1 MKIVTFLPPVLAL
14 LWAMPAWAF
23 DSGSTDADGAL
34 SPTVD
39 TQVALPADGI
49 LHYSTVNIPSE
60 VTVTFARN
68 ALNTPVRI
76 LVSGDVTIDGTIDL
90 SGEPSADI
98 AAAGDANPGDDGLP
112 GRGGPGGY
120 SGGAGG
126 NPGPRGREV
135 SRGGN
140 GLGPGGG
147 LGAVVTGNTCYAYG
161 GSFGGRS
168 VDYSHLCRPHSQS
181 PERPLSY
188 GTPEL
193 LPLTGGSGG
202 AGGTGGVSFPGSGG
216 GGGGGALLIA
226 ASGTITIEGAVLASG
241 GHSGTM
247 TAASAGLGGTGG
259 GGSGGGVR
267 IIASTLSG
275 TGQIDAAGGETGSGS
290 YHRRGTSGG
299 AGRIR
304 LEADTF
310 QYTGSTSP
318 RYSFGAPSVIV
329 LPGRPSI
336 RISEVDGVSAPA
348 LPTGT
353 ADISL
358 PASTSNPVTVQLSSS
373 NVPLGNTATVQVIPA
388 TGSVE
393 SVVSTA
399 LSGTLAAATATAQV
413 NLPDGHSVLQVVLS
427 YTVSGSSGDGLSF
440 WTEGERVERVE
451 LIAGLHSTETVLI
464 TVSGRRVTLPAG
476 S

>member
-14 LWAMPAWAF
+14 LWALPAWGF

-49 LHYSTVNIPSE
+49 LHYSTVTIPSE

-76 LVSGDVTIDGTIDL
+76 LVSGDVTIDGTIDV

-98 AAAGDANPGDDGLP
+98 AAAGDGNPGDDGLP

-120 SGGAGG
+120 SGGIGG
-126 NPGPRGREV
+126 NPGPRGDLV

-147 LGAVVTGNTCYAYG
+147 LGVIPVNHTCGAYG
-161 GSFGGRS
+161 GSFGARS
-168 VDYSHLCRPHSQS
+168 PRYTYSCSGHSES
-181 PERPLSY
+181 PDRPLSY

-202 AGGTGGVSFPGSGG
+202 AGGTGGAAFPGSGG

-226 ASGTITIEGAVLASG
+226 ASGTITIEGAVFARG
-241 GHSGTM
+241 GRSGTM
-247 TAASAGLGGTGG
+247 SAASVSLGTVGG
-259 GGSGGGVR
+259 GGSGGGIR
-267 IIASTLSG
+267 IIASILSG
-275 TGQIDAAGGETGSGS
+275 TGQIDAAGGTTGSGS
-290 YHRRGTSGG
+290 RYGRGTSGG

-310 QYTGSTSP
+310 QYTGSASP
-318 RYSFGAPSVIV
+318 VYSFGAPGVVV

-336 RISEVDGVSAPA
+336 RISEVGGVSAPA

-353 ADISL
+353 ADVSL
-358 PASTSNPVTVQLSSS
+358 PAATTNPVTVQISSS
-373 NVPLGNTATVQVIPA
+373 NVPLGNTATVQVIPPIGD
-388 TGSVE
+388 TE

-399 LSGTLAAATATAQV
+399 LSGTLAAATATAEV

-464 TVSGRRVTLPAG
+464 TASGRRVTLPAG